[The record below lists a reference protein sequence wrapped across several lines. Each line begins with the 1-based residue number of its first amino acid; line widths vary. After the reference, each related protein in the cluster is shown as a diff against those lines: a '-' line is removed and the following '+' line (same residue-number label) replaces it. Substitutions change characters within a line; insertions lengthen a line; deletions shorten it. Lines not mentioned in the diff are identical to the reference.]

1 MSFSDN
7 ATVSETGQA
16 PLTVI
21 ADTTDPEVTQVPTLE
36 GKGTFL
42 SDKDARFNS
51 RRVR

>member
-21 ADTTDPEVTQVPTLE
+21 ADTIDPEVTQVPILE

-42 SDKDARFNS
+42 SDKDAILNS